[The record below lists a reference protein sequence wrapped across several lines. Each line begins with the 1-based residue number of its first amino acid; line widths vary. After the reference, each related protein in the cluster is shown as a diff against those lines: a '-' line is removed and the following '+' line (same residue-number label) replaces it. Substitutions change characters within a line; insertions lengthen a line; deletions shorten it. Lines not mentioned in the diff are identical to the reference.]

1 MARSR
6 IHYQDYNFETC
17 KRIATRDGILSVA
30 PLKSVTREHEE
41 AKELVY
47 KGLEC
52 AYLREDMISFYI
64 AFGLSDVAW
73 TCKK

>member
-1 MARSR
+1 MARTGYTTKA
-6 IHYQDYNFETC
+6 IIL
-17 KRIATRDGILSVA
+17 KRVKAIAIRDGLLSVA

-64 AFGLSDVAW
+64 AFGLSDVPW
-73 TCKK
+73 T